1 MKLLGNSWERDQ
13 FFKAAQYQNE
23 IQDKSRPEAATEPDK
38 VEQNSYEKEAKQ
50 MLEGKKTWRPTWQAL
65 GLSYD
70 RSLLGSKG
78 NGSAPSS

>member
-1 MKLLGNSWERDQ
+1 MKWVENRWERDQ
-13 FFKAAQYQNE
+13 FFKAAQYQND

-38 VEQNSYEKEAKQ
+38 VEQQTFEEEAKQ

-78 NGSAPSS
+78 SGSAPPS